1 MSHVRVAIIGAGF
14 AGIGAAIA
22 LRDSGERDFLI
33 LERAESVGGTW
44 RDNRYPGVACDVPSH
59 LYSYS
64 FLPNPDWS
72 GVFASGGE
80 IHEYLESAVHT
91 EGLEEH
97 LRLNTA
103 MTGLDWDDEWAV
115 WRVATS
121 AGSYTADAVILAAG
135 RLTEPRIPELP
146 GIETFRGELFHSARW
161 RDDVELAGKRVAVI
175 GTGASAVQL
184 VPRLADAVRAGEAE
198 GSVTVFQR
206 SAPWIVPRPDRD
218 YTDAERAEFSADPTA
233 IERLRSAQFWEG
245 EAMFA
250 ARAGDPAAVAD
261 ARTEAL
267 EHLERQVPDPALRAL
282 LTPDYEIGCKRRLIS
297 SDYYPALS
305 SGAVALEASALASID
320 QGVLVA
326 ANGARHEADVIVF
339 ATGFE
344 STEQPYAT
352 LIRGVG
358 GTTLAEHWR
367 RGMTAFA
374 STSVHG
380 FPNLFVINGPNAGL
394 GHNSAVYMI
403 ETQLQYVLGAL
414 GHLDEFGGVLDVT
427 ARAERAYTRMIDRM
441 AAPTV
446 WLTGGCDSWYV
457 DPRSGRLTLLWPGSA
472 HEFRERNGVFDPEP
486 YRQPASPV
494 PAPQST
500 PRKKETHVA
509 PHPLRVQGVR

>member
-1 MSHVRVAIIGAGF
+1 MTRVRVAIIGAGF

-22 LRDSGERDFLI
+22 LRDSGERDFVV
-33 LERAESVGGTW
+33 LEQAESVGGTW

-72 GVFASGGE
+72 NVFASGPE
-80 IHEYLESAVHT
+80 IHDYLQSAVDT
-91 EGLEEH
+91 QDLEEH

-103 MTGLDWDDEWAV
+103 MTGLDWDEEWAV
-115 WRVATS
+115 WRIDTS
-121 AGSYTADAVILAAG
+121 QGGYTADAVILAAG

-161 RDDVELAGKRVAVI
+161 RDDVDLTGKRVAVI
-175 GTGASAVQL
+175 GTGASAIQL
-184 VPRLADAVRAGEAE
+184 VPRLAAQ
-198 GSVTVFQR
+198 SHVTVFQR
-206 SAPWIVPRPDRD
+206 SAPWIVPRPDRVYSD
-218 YTDAERAEFSADPTA
+218 GERASFAADPGA
-233 IERLRSAQFWEG
+233 MDALREAQFWEG
-245 EAMFA
+245 ERMFA
-250 ARAGDPAAVAD
+250 ARAGDPAAVEI
-261 ARTEAL
+261 ARAEAL
-267 EHLERQVPDPALRAL
+267 EHLHAQVADPALRAA

-297 SDYYPALS
+297 SDYYPALA
-305 SGAVALEASALASID
+305 GGGVALEASALASID

-326 ANGARHEADVIVF
+326 ASGRRFDADVIVF

-344 STEQPYAT
+344 SAEQPYAS

-358 GTTLAEHWR
+358 GTSLAEHWD

-374 STSVHG
+374 STSIHG
-380 FPNLFVINGPNAGL
+380 FPNLFVVNGPNAGL

-403 ETQLQYVLGAL
+403 ETQLQYVVGAL
-414 GHLDEFGGVLDVT
+414 EHLDSFGGVLDVS
-427 ARAERAYTRMIDRM
+427 ARAERDYTAMIDRL

-446 WLTGGCDSWYV
+446 WITGGCDSWYL

-472 HEFRERNGVFDPEP
+472 HEFRELNGTFDPTP
-486 YRQPASPV
+486 YR
-494 PAPQST
+494 T
-500 PRKKETHVA
+500 KETHVA

>member
-1 MSHVRVAIIGAGF
+1 MTHVRVAIIGAGF

-22 LRDSGERDFLI
+22 LRDSGERDFVI

-72 GVFASGGE
+72 SVFASGGE

-115 WRVATS
+115 WRVETS
-121 AGSYTADAVILAAG
+121 QGGYTADAVILAAG
-135 RLTEPRIPELP
+135 RLTEPRIPEVP
-146 GIETFRGELFHSARW
+146 GIESFRGELFHSARW
-161 RDDVELAGKRVAVI
+161 RDDVELAGRRVAVV
-175 GTGASAVQL
+175 GTGASAIQL
-184 VPRLADAVRAGEAE
+184 VPRLAEAGAH
-198 GSVTVFQR
+198 VTVFQR
-206 SAPWIVPRPDRD
+206 SAPWIVPRPDRE
-218 YTDAERAEFSADPTA
+218 YSDAERASFAADPEA
-233 IERLRSAQFWEG
+233 MAALRSAQFWEG

-250 ARAGDPAAVAD
+250 ARAGDPDAVAD
-261 ARTEAL
+261 ARAEAL
-267 EHLERQVPDPALRAL
+267 EHLHSQVVDPALRAA

-297 SDYYPALS
+297 SDYYPALA
-305 SGAVALEASALASID
+305 SGAVALEASALASVD
-320 QGVLVA
+320 RGVLVA
-326 ANGARHEADVIVF
+326 ASGARVEADVVVF

-344 STEQPYAT
+344 SSEQPYAA

-358 GTTLAEHWR
+358 GTTLAEHWK

-374 STSVHG
+374 STSIHG
-380 FPNLFVINGPNAGL
+380 FPNLFVVNGPNAGL

-403 ETQLQYVLGAL
+403 ETQLQYILGAL
-414 GHLDEFGGVLDVT
+414 SHLDAFGGVLDVS

-446 WLTGGCDSWYV
+446 WLTGGCDSWYL

-472 HEFRERNGVFDPEP
+472 HEFRERNGTFDPTP
-486 YRQPASPV
+486 YR
-494 PAPQST
+494 T
-500 PRKKETHVA
+500 KETHVA
-509 PHPLRVQGVR
+509 PHPLRVQSVR